1 MATQRETLRLL
12 CKSIITRL
20 ENQKSISFPS
30 RLRQIVQD
38 EVCGLIGPYVLT
50 DEDLREKVMA
60 KMGAKADL
68 LQDST
73 FTESEQYR
81 AAKAVVRNSFGTD
94 ELNGFY
100 FQKPPK
106 DVANTIVQ
114 YLMRSSH
121 IDDVYE
127 TDEDLEFQIV
137 EVVQK
142 FNASELH

>member
-1 MATQRETLRLL
+1 MATQKETLRLL

-20 ENQKSISFPS
+20 ENRKSISFPS

-38 EVCGLIGPYVLT
+38 EVYGMIAPFVLT
-50 DEDLREKVMA
+50 DEDLRERVLL
-60 KMGAKADL
+60 KMGAKADM
-68 LQDST
+68 LQDTT

-81 AAKAVVRNSFGTD
+81 AAKAVVRSSFGID

-106 DVANTIVQ
+106 IIANTIVQ

-127 TDEDLEFQIV
+127 TDDDLEHQIV
-137 EVVQK
+137 DIVKK
-142 FNASELH
+142 FNPADLH